1 VIRLLYLSRA
11 HAMNAET
18 ASVPPYNYRAR
29 AHVRDAS
36 GILKLLPSN
45 MVRPLRS
52 GPTASDQ
59 RGPIVAIVAIVR
71 TGFSA
76 PRPLAGKIDR

>member
-1 VIRLLYLSRA
+1 
-11 HAMNAET
+11 MNAET
-18 ASVPPYNYRAR
+18 ASVPRYNYRAC
-29 AHVRDAS
+29 ASVRDAS
-36 GILKLLPSN
+36 GMFGLLRLH

-52 GPTASDQ
+52 GPIDNDQ

-71 TGFSA
+71 KGFSA